1 VTVTGRGLSR
11 TQSLGLKILA
21 LAVFILL
28 VVLGADEYRVIQT
41 LVTIICT
48 SCIGVSG

>member
-1 VTVTGRGLSR
+1 VKGKGLSR
-11 TQSLGLKILA
+11 TQSLGLKLLV

-28 VVLGADEYRVIQT
+28 VVLSADEYRVIQT